1 MHTPLQ
7 IRERNALRDLVINHP
22 IYLLVK
28 DMVLELDE
36 QCLYFHLTP
45 EDVFLE
51 TIDLVDGIR
60 ETSEEQP
67 YDIVEHCKRIKSLY
81 RGSTSNPEAKTDIEL
96 WTSIIIY
103 TASSA
108 LSIVKTKPYKSVA
121 SHLRNLVL
129 PQYIKLLL
137 PYLNKAILQFND
149 EQFEFWDQYFFSEN
163 FLSVEL
169 ITAIENADY
178 CSYIQRENIVKC
190 EFYTLDWFETELKKR
205 CQGDAPG
212 LVDFLQRNE
221 KLGYLYFGGDGLNI
235 IYDTLRIH
243 FPDSITYGYAQFA
256 SAAKAINWHSRKKN
270 MIQT

>member
-7 IRERNALRDLVINHP
+7 IRERNVLRDLIINHP

-51 TIDLVDGIR
+51 TLDLIDDIR
-60 ETSEEQP
+60 DSSEEQP

-81 RGSTSNPEAKTDIEL
+81 RGSTSNPEAKTDIDL
-96 WTSIIIY
+96 WTSTIIY
-103 TASSA
+103 TASTA

-121 SHLRNLVL
+121 SNLRNLVL
-129 PQYIKLLL
+129 PQHIKLLL
-137 PYLNKAILQFND
+137 PYLRKAILQLSD
-149 EQFEFWDQYFFSEN
+149 KQFELWDQYFFSEN
-163 FLSVEL
+163 FLSEKL
-169 ITAIENADY
+169 ITAIENVDY
-178 CSYIQRENIVKC
+178 CSYIQREYIVKC
-190 EFYTLDWFETELKKR
+190 EFYTLDGFENELKRR
-205 CQGDAPG
+205 CQGEAPV

-221 KLGYLYFGGDGLNI
+221 KLGFLYFGVDGLNI

-243 FPDSITYGYAQFA
+243 FPDSIKYGYAQFA
-256 SAAKAINWHSRKKN
+256 SAAKAINWHSRKKMN
-270 MIQT
+270 

>member
-7 IRERNALRDLVINHP
+7 IRERNALSDLVINHP
-22 IYLLVK
+22 FYLLVK

-51 TIDLVDGIR
+51 TIDLVDAIR

-178 CSYIQRENIVKC
+178 YCYIVRESFKDNPV
-190 EFYTLDWFETELKKR
+190 YTLDSYENQLRTACTK
-205 CQGDAPG
+205 DAPYLIRMLKRG
-212 LVDFLQRNE
+212 E
-221 KLGYLYFGGDGLNI
+221 GLGYLDFEDVDI
-235 IYDTLRIH
+235 KTIYDALVEH
-243 FPDSITYGYAQFA
+243 FPNTIDYGYKHFA
-256 SAAKAINWHSRKKN
+256 NTAKAYAWHSRKK
-270 MIQT
+270 TT